1 MDIKGV
7 AGLAVGVAGGEME
20 RGGIERR
27 LEDWIGEE
35 EAKGVREFWEGGS
48 GSGSGLLGD

>member
-1 MDIKGV
+1 MDIKSV

-20 RGGIERR
+20 RGGNERR

-35 EAKGVREFWEGGS
+35 EAKGVREFWEWGVGC
-48 GSGSGLLGD
+48 